1 MNLQQVESNVAG
13 RRGIGRLFWTAIR
26 PFALPAS
33 LMPTAL
39 GAMLAIAPA
48 GGRLH
53 LTRLLWTLLGVALLH
68 SGANV
73 LNDVVDFRRGV
84 DRAPKPGAGAVVR
97 GWMTP
102 RTALW
107 LAAALLAAGIAV
119 GLGLV
124 WIAGLPVLSLGLAG
138 LLIAVAY
145 SAGPVPLKFSGL
157 GDLAIFLNFG
167 VLTALGAWIVQT
179 GRWAWLPVLWSTPLA
194 LLAVAILHVNNWRDR
209 SDDAASGAKTMSTR
223 LGERGSRR
231 AYIFLVCA
239 PFVLVPG
246 LLLVDRL
253 HADGPVMPWT
263 LLMVLGAWPA
273 AMTLVRRAR
282 RGTAEDLADLDART
296 ARLNL
301 LVGLLCLAGLAL
313 GRWSTPTWA
322 MK

>member
-1 MNLQQVESNVAG
+1 MTVQQVESSGIG
-13 RRGIGRLFWTAIR
+13 RGGPGRLFWNAIR

-33 LMPTAL
+33 LMPAAF

-53 LTRLLWTLLGVALLH
+53 LARLLWTLLGVALLH

-97 GWMTP
+97 GWLAP

-107 LAAALLAAGIAV
+107 LAAVLLSGGIAV

-124 WIAGLPVLSLGLAG
+124 WVAGLPVLLLGMVG

-145 SAGPVPLKFSGL
+145 SAGPLPLKFAGL

-167 VLTALGAWIVQT
+167 VLTALGAWLVQT

-194 LLAVAILHVNNWRDR
+194 LLAVAILNANNWRDR
-209 SDDAASGAKTMSTR
+209 RDDAASGAKTMSAR

-231 AYIFLVCA
+231 YYIFLVCA

-246 LLLVDRL
+246 FLLVDRL
-253 HADGPVMPWT
+253 QPDGPVMPWT
-263 LLMVLGAWPA
+263 LLVVLGAWPA
-273 AMTLVRRAR
+273 AMMLIRRAR
-282 RGTAEDLADLDART
+282 KGRAEDLADLDART

-301 LVGLLCLAGLAL
+301 LVGLLCLIGLVL
-313 GRWSTPTWA
+313 GRWSTSAWR
-322 MK
+322 